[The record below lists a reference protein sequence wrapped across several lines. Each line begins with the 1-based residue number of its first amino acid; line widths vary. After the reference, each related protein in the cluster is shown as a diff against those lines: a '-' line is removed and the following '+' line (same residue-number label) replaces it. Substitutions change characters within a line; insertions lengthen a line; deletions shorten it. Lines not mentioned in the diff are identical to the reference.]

1 MRKSKKKCSRIE
13 NHNRRGF
20 ACPSEPLYNQSDF
33 LYYFE
38 NRLKQMIANEFD
50 AHFRECFYNMPF

>member
-1 MRKSKKKCSRIE
+1 MRKSKKMCSRIDK
-13 NHNRRGF
+13 HDRRGF
-20 ACPSEPLYNQSDF
+20 ASPNEPLYTQADF

-50 AHFRECFYNMPF
+50 AHFRECFYNLPF

>member
-1 MRKSKKKCSRIE
+1 MKKSKKRYSRIE
-13 NHNRRGF
+13 KHDRKGF
-20 ACPSEPLYNQSDF
+20 ACTSEPLYTQGDF

-38 NRLKQMIANEFD
+38 NRLQEMIRNEFD

>member
-13 NHNRRGF
+13 NHNMRGF
-20 ACPSEPLYNQSDF
+20 ACTSEPLYNQGDF

-38 NRLKQMIANEFD
+38 NRLQQMIRNEFD